1 MAQLGRMLSRN
12 TWIIPLILLA
22 LALAIN
28 RSLQENLF
36 ELRVLNGNLRV
47 FLPAILLAVGQ
58 TIAILSGGI
67 DLSVGSIVS
76 MVNAI
81 LVTTMTADS
90 TPDQVI
96 LSILVG
102 CGAGLLAGA
111 VNGLSVAYLRLPAF
125 VTTFA
130 TSYLFGGLAL
140 LILPRPGGSIPSDL
154 PRLYRSTPGDIPF
167 VLYMIVLVVLI
178 WLLLRSTRFGQ
189 NLYATGGKADA
200 AYRTGIPVRRVR
212 FTAYLLSGLFA
223 ALSALALTLSTSTG
237 NPRSGEL
244 MMLNSIV
251 AVVIGGTSLSG
262 GQGGV
267 LGTIFGVILLGTIR
281 NIISF
286 ANVDTWSQTLVDA
299 LITLAAL
306 ALPGLIYLV
315 RRVRPQIAARRR
327 SSEYASLS
335 T

>member
-1 MAQLGRMLSRN
+1 MAQLGRTLTRN
-12 TWIIPLILLA
+12 PWIVPLILLA

-28 RSLQENLF
+28 RSLQDNLF

-58 TIAILSGGI
+58 TIAVLSGGI
-67 DLSVGSIVS
+67 DLSVGAIVS

-81 LVTTMTADS
+81 LVTTMTAES

-96 LSILVG
+96 FAILLG
-102 CGAGLLAGA
+102 CGAGLAAGA
-111 VNGLSVAYLRLPAF
+111 VNGLGIAYLRLPPF

-130 TSYLFGGLAL
+130 SSYLFAGLAL
-140 LILPRPGGSIPSDL
+140 RILPRPGGAIPGDL
-154 PRLYRSTPGDIPF
+154 TRLYRSTPGDIPF
-167 VLYMIVLVVLI
+167 VLYVIVIVALI
-178 WLLLRSTRFGQ
+178 WLALRSTRFGQ

-223 ALSALALTLSTSTG
+223 ALSALALTMSTGTG
-237 NPRSGEL
+237 NPRSGDL

-251 AVVIGGTSLSG
+251 AVVIGGTALSG
-262 GQGGV
+262 GRGGV

-286 ANVDTWSQTLVDA
+286 ANVGTWSQTLVDA

-306 ALPGLIYLV
+306 ALPGLVYFI
-315 RRVRPQIAARRR
+315 RRVLPQFAAKRR
-327 SSEYASLS
+327 STEYARP